1 MLQRLAKVVLLGA
14 VLSGLCPPMHANTT
28 AVAPAAVAAAVAVGG
43 GRSIQLAQSDITIH
57 PAVTIPAAASL
68 SPEPAVRIAL
78 LIPLQ
83 SDALR
88 VAADAVRAGFFVA
101 HEREQDS
108 IAVTVVET
116 GDAAQDVFAAY
127 VDAAGQHDI
136 VVGPMSRSGVT
147 AIAQS
152 GEVRKPTIALTH
164 PDMAGAE
171 LKLPQQLLVIG
182 LSIEDEA
189 RQVAAWAGASKS
201 AGRALIISSNI
212 AWQRRA
218 ANAFAEQ
225 WQKQGRELEAIELPA
240 FSGYLAARDIEQ
252 LKTQLEF
259 DKPDLIFAAL
269 DERQA
274 KQLRAAIGN
283 EIPLYGTSQLNPV
296 ALSDVTAVQ
305 RTTDMNGIR
314 LLDIPWQLQSD
325 HPAVMT
331 YPRPEAIADQRRSA
345 DIERLY
351 ALGIDAY
358 RVAREIALKH
368 NDFELDGVTGKLKV
382 RFDAPVPLFERTQQ
396 QAVYRDGSVVAVTHP
411 HSR

>member
-1 MLQRLAKVVLLGA
+1 L
-14 VLSGLCPPMHANTT
+14 
-28 AVAPAAVAAAVAVGG
+28 
-43 GRSIQLAQSDITIH
+43 QLAQSDITIH
-57 PAVTIPAAASL
+57 PDVTVPAPASL
-68 SPEPAVRIAL
+68 NAEPEVRIAL

-83 SDALR
+83 SEAL
-88 VAADAVRAGFFVA
+88 AAPAEAVRAGFLAA
-101 HEREQDS
+101 HEREQDG

-116 GDAAQDVFAAY
+116 GDAPQDVLSAY
-127 VDAAGQHDI
+127 VDAGGQHDI
-136 VVGPMSRSGVT
+136 IVGPMSRSGV
-147 AIAQS
+147 AAVAQS
-152 GEVRKPTIALTH
+152 GEVRKPTIALTQ
-164 PDMAGAE
+164 PDTTGGE
-171 LKLPQQLLVIG
+171 LKLPQQMLVIG

-189 RQVAAWAGASKS
+189 RQVAAWAGAGKR
-201 AGRALIISSNI
+201 AGRALVVSSNI

-218 ANAFAEQ
+218 ADAFAAQ

-283 EIPLYGTSQLNPV
+283 QIPLYGTSQLNPV
-296 ALSDVTAVQ
+296 ALSDGAIAA
-305 RTTDMNGIR
+305 RTTDMNGTR

-331 YPRPEAIADQRRSA
+331 YPRPVPAADQHISA

-358 RVAREIALKH
+358 RIAREIALKH

-382 RFDAPVPLFERTQQ
+382 RFDAQAPLFERTQQ
-396 QAVYRDGSVVAVTHP
+396 QAVYRDGSVVTVTHP
-411 HSR
+411 R